1 MGWSE
6 LHSSER
12 ERDLKSTTWR
22 DLARSVWRY
31 GLSPC
36 RLRDWVARQLPQ
48 FQRLC
53 GASETVNR
61 NIPEALKNL
70 GLSAES
76 KQSAE
81 SYLRNRISPK
91 FSREAIQATARALF
105 AKDLN
110 ELNGLAALVAMNPA
124 DTDFVRPVLGG
135 NYNLIYRLLKL
146 SEAKLHLKTQVTKT
160 TRSDHGGYHLTTAK
174 TDLLDPSSTTEA
186 AEYDAIIIATPLQ
199 GSGLD
204 LDMAVHLTEALKPYV
219 ERHVTHFTSPL
230 SDKLSPLF
238 FNVSTAEE
246 IPDTIFTTGTN
257 FDLGFYSIDSS
268 LAHVGM
274 DGCVATSEN
283 LYKVVSAAPTE
294 DGMIAKLLGNSEDS
308 TLENLGVRWI
318 HRQIWSH
325 ASPKFRNGAM
335 LDNIEV
341 ADGVFYTGVGE
352 EVVSSLEMSCRMGQ
366 LAANLLYYSKWAPEL
381 EA

>member
-1 MGWSE
+1 M

-135 NYNLIYRLLKL
+135 NYN
-146 SEAKLHLKTQVTKT
+146 
-160 TRSDHGGYHLTTAK
+160 
-174 TDLLDPSSTTEA
+174 
-186 AEYDAIIIATPLQ
+186 
-199 GSGLD
+199 
-204 LDMAVHLTEALKPYV
+204 
-219 ERHVTHFTSPL
+219 
-230 SDKLSPLF
+230 
-238 FNVSTAEE
+238 
-246 IPDTIFTTGTN
+246 
-257 FDLGFYSIDSS
+257 
-268 LAHVGM
+268 
-274 DGCVATSEN
+274 
-283 LYKVVSAAPTE
+283 
-294 DGMIAKLLGNSEDS
+294 
-308 TLENLGVRWI
+308 
-318 HRQIWSH
+318 
-325 ASPKFRNGAM
+325 
-335 LDNIEV
+335 
-341 ADGVFYTGVGE
+341 
-352 EVVSSLEMSCRMGQ
+352 
-366 LAANLLYYSKWAPEL
+366 
-381 EA
+381 